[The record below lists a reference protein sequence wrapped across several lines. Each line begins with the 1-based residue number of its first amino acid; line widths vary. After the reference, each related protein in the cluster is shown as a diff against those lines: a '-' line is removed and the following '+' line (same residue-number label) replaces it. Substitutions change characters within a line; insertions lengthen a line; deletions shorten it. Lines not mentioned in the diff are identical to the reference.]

1 MVRKYAK
8 RLSGGEY
15 LTNGGVVW
23 TNAGYGIILRR
34 DIRIQKAFP
43 PFFLFCSFLFNWSVP
58 ARRGGGLLP
67 LLSRFLR
74 WRKKDPSASPPFPCF
89 LPSAPSRRLMFPAQS
104 SSSSSFPSS
113 AFRFFFFLFFGRRDP
128 HYCRSPHQNH
138 SLLLF
143 FL

>member
-1 MVRKYAK
+1 MIRKYAK

-23 TNAGYGIILRR
+23 TNVGYGIILRR

-43 PFFLFCSFLFNWSVP
+43 PFFFFALFFLTGPFQ
-58 ARRGGGLLP
+58 RGGEGGLLS

-89 LPSAPSRRLMFPAQS
+89 LPSTPSRRLMFPAQS

-113 AFRFFFFLFFGRRDP
+113 AFRFFFFPFFGRRDP